1 MIWIYIGISGV
12 FISIILS
19 VKEFLIVN
27 RSFKRRI
34 IIKSESIHAWVV
46 SGNAHISV
54 VSAYRA
60 SLEMLNCA
68 VMLAA
73 AISYAYEEMYLSI
86 FLFSILIGIQVY
98 VMYMAYSYG
107 KATKNLP

>member
-1 MIWIYIGISGV
+1 
-12 FISIILS
+12 
-19 VKEFLIVN
+19 
-27 RSFKRRI
+27 
-34 IIKSESIHAWVV
+34 
-46 SGNAHISV
+46 
-54 VSAYRA
+54 
-60 SLEMLNCA
+60 MLNCA

>member
-1 MIWIYIGISGV
+1 MIWIYIGISGI

-19 VKEFLIVN
+19 VKEYFLVN
-27 RSFKRRI
+27 MSFKRRI
-34 IIKSESIHAWVV
+34 IRKSESIHAWIV
-46 SGNAHISV
+46 SGNAPISV

-73 AISYAYEEMYLSI
+73 ALSYAHEKMYLSI
-86 FLFSILIGIQVY
+86 FLFFILIVIQVY
-98 VMYMAYSYG
+98 IMYMAYSYG